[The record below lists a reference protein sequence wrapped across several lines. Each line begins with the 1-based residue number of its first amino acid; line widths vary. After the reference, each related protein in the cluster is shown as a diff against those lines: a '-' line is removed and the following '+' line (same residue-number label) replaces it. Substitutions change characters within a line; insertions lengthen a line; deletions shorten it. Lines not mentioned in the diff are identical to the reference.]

1 MLPLDGF
8 HVEVD
13 GAGFGVAADGGIAG
27 VGEGA
32 GLTVAEACHVVF
44 VAAKVLLFRG
54 SVGGSDVSYGYE
66 RQEKGEMVT

>member
-13 GAGFGVAADGGIAG
+13 GAGFGIAADGGIAG

-32 GLTVAEACHVVF
+32 GLAIAEAGDVVF
-44 VAAKVLLFRG
+44 VSAEVLLFG
-54 SVGGSDVSYGYE
+54 CSVWRVGVSFDLE
-66 RQEKGEMVT
+66 FIR